1 MWNMDWQLVLQYAWI
16 VLVLIALEGL
26 LSADNAL
33 VLAVMVKHL
42 PGEQQ
47 RKALFYGLAG
57 AFVLRFAALFAIS
70 FLVNIWQIQAIGAA
84 YLLIM
89 SFRHIY
95 KTIQARRIGE
105 THGAEEEDK
114 KPKSEEPVSK
124 AEFWKTVAKIEFADL
139 AFAVD
144 SILAAVAL
152 AVALPDWGTGEVG
165 GLNTGHFVVILTGGL
180 LGVVLMR
187 FAARVFVKLLAERP
201 GLETAAFGI
210 VGWVGV
216 KLAVLA
222 LEHPKYH
229 ASIEGTFMEALKL
242 PEGFGHSTIWQIFFW
257 TVMIGIALWGWFSSP
272 KTKSNPE
279 AEKKVEKKI
288 DKM

>member
-1 MWNMDWQLVLQYAWI
+1 MTEMDWQLLLQYAWV

-47 RKALFYGLAG
+47 KKALFYGLAG

-70 FLVNIWQIQAIGAA
+70 FLVDIWQIQALGAA

-89 SFRHIY
+89 GLRHIY
-95 KTIQARRIGE
+95 KTVKARKLGE
-105 THGAEEEDK
+105 NHGAENELDEE
-114 KPKSEEPVSK
+114 PKLEEPVSK
-124 AEFWKTVAKIEFADL
+124 GEFWRTVAKIEFADL

-152 AVALPDWGTGEVG
+152 AVALPNWGSGEIG
-165 GLNTGHFVVILTGGL
+165 GLNTGHFIVILTGGL
-180 LGVVLMR
+180 MGVVLMR
-187 FAARVFVKLLAERP
+187 FAARVFVKLLADRP
-201 GLETAAFGI
+201 GLETAAFAI
-210 VGWVGV
+210 VAWVGV

-229 ASIEGTFMEALKL
+229 ASIEGTIFEALKL
-242 PEGFGHSTIWQIFFW
+242 PEGFAHSTPWQAFFW
-257 TVMIGIALWGWFSSP
+257 TVMVGLALWGWFSSP
-272 KTKSNPE
+272 KTKPNPD
-279 AEKKVEKKI
+279 AEKKV
-288 DKM
+288 DQNL

>member
-1 MWNMDWQLVLQYAWI
+1 MDWQLVLQYAW
-16 VLVLIALEGL
+16 VVVVLIALEGL

-47 RKALFYGLAG
+47 KKALFYGLAG

-70 FLVNIWQIQAIGAA
+70 FLVDIWQIQALGAA

-89 SFRHIY
+89 GLRHIY
-95 KTIQARRIGE
+95 KTVKARRLGE
-105 THGAEEEDK
+105 NHGAD
-114 KPKSEEPVSK
+114 SELDQEPESDEPVSK
-124 AEFWKTVAKIEFADL
+124 AEFWKTVVKIEFADL

-152 AVALPDWGTGEVG
+152 AVALPDWGTNEIG
-165 GLNTGHFVVILTGGL
+165 GLNAGHFVVILTGGL
-180 LGVVLMR
+180 MGVVLMR
-187 FAARVFVKLLAERP
+187 FAARVFVRLLAERP
-201 GLETAAFGI
+201 GLETAAFAI
-210 VGWVGV
+210 VAWVGV

-229 ASIEGTFMEALKL
+229 ASIEGTIFEAMKL
-242 PEGFGHSTIWQIFFW
+242 PEGFAHSTPWQAFFW
-257 TVMIGIALWGWFSSP
+257 TVMVGLAVWGWFSSP
-272 KTKSNPE
+272 KTKPNPD
-279 AEKKVEKKI
+279 AEKKV
-288 DKM
+288 DQHL

>member
-1 MWNMDWQLVLQYAWI
+1 MTEMDWQLLLQYAWV

-47 RKALFYGLAG
+47 KKALFYGLAG

-70 FLVNIWQIQAIGAA
+70 FLVDIWQIQALGAA

-89 SFRHIY
+89 GLRHIY
-95 KTIQARRIGE
+95 KTAKARKLGE
-105 THGAEEEDK
+105 NHGAENELDAE
-114 KPKSEEPVSK
+114 PKSEEPVSK
-124 AEFWKTVAKIEFADL
+124 GEFWRTVAKIEFADL

-152 AVALPDWGTGEVG
+152 AVALPNWGSGEIG
-165 GLNTGHFVVILTGGL
+165 GLNTGHFIVI
-180 LGVVLMR
+180 
-187 FAARVFVKLLAERP
+187 
-201 GLETAAFGI
+201 
-210 VGWVGV
+210 WVGV

-229 ASIEGTFMEALKL
+229 ASIEGTVFEALKL
-242 PEGFGHSTIWQIFFW
+242 PEGFAHSTPWQAFFW
-257 TVMIGIALWGWFSSP
+257 TVMVGLALWGWFSSP
-272 KTKSNPE
+272 KTKANPD
-279 AEKKVEKKI
+279 AEKKV
-288 DKM
+288 DQNL

>member
-1 MWNMDWQLVLQYAWI
+1 MTEMDWQLLLQYAWV

-47 RKALFYGLAG
+47 KKALFYGLAG

-70 FLVNIWQIQAIGAA
+70 FLVDIWQIQALGAA

-89 SFRHIY
+89 GLRHIY
-95 KTIQARRIGE
+95 KTVKARKLGE
-105 THGAEEEDK
+105 NHGAENELDAE
-114 KPKSEEPVSK
+114 PKSEEPVSK
-124 AEFWKTVAKIEFADL
+124 GEFWRTVAKIEFADL

-152 AVALPDWGTGEVG
+152 AVALPNWGSGE
-165 GLNTGHFVVILTGGL
+165 ILTGGL
-180 LGVVLMR
+180 MGVVLMR
-187 FAARVFVKLLAERP
+187 FAARVFVKLLADRP
-201 GLETAAFGI
+201 GLETAAFAI
-210 VGWVGV
+210 VAWVGV

-229 ASIEGTFMEALKL
+229 ASIEGTIFEALKL
-242 PEGFGHSTIWQIFFW
+242 PEGFAHSTPWQAFFW
-257 TVMIGIALWGWFSSP
+257 TVMVGLALWGWFSSP
-272 KTKSNPE
+272 KTKPNPD
-279 AEKKVEKKI
+279 AEKKV
-288 DKM
+288 DQNL